1 MKIAISST
9 GKNLDSNISDTFGRC
24 PYFIIAEIKDDK
36 IAGFEAIE
44 NISADQMG
52 GAGIS
57 AAEAVAGKD
66 IEAVIT
72 ENLGPRATDVLRQF
86 DIKAYKA
93 GGLVKEAVQKFIDGK
108 LEEIK

>member
-9 GKNLDSNISDTFGRC
+9 DKNLEGNVSDTFGRC
-24 PYFIIAEIKDDK
+24 PYFVIVEIEDDK
-36 IAGFEAIE
+36 IAKFEAIE
-44 NISADQMG
+44 NTSADQAG

-57 AAEAVAGKD
+57 AAQVVAGKD

-72 ENLGPRATDVLRQF
+72 ENLGPRAADVLRQF
-86 DIKAYKA
+86 DIKAYK
-93 GGLVKEAVQKFIDGK
+93 GSGLVKDVAQEFIDGK

>member
-9 GKNLDSNISDTFGRC
+9 GENLEDNISDTFGRC
-24 PYFIIAEIKDDK
+24 SYFIIAEIKDGK
-36 IAGFEAIE
+36 IAGFEAME
-44 NISADQMG
+44 NISADQAG

-72 ENLGPRATDVLRQF
+72 KNLGPRAADVLRQF
-86 DIKAYKA
+86 DIKAYQA
-93 GGLVKEAVQKFIDGK
+93 SGLVKDAAQEFIDGK